1 MSGRKKACNPLP
13 TGTKVTVMRKN
24 GEVIQGKTAGPPIE
38 HLKQIGEF
46 YLIVKSPDGE
56 APFWRGTG
64 RKSRERLLWEARRCE
79 IGMYER
85 EQMTLIHSI

>member
-1 MSGRKKACNPLP
+1 MRTQEKTCKPLKP
-13 TGTKVTVMRKN
+13 GTPCTVMRKN

-64 RKSRERLLWEARRCE
+64 RKSRERLLWEAQRSE
-79 IGMYER
+79 IGMYAR
-85 EQMTLIHSI
+85 EQLMGVIV

>member
-24 GEVIQGKTAGPPIE
+24 GEVIQGKTAGPPIP
-38 HLKQIGEF
+38 HLTQIGEY

-56 APFWRGTG
+56 EPFYRGSG
-64 RKSRERLLWEARRCE
+64 RKSKERLLWEAQRSE
-79 IGMYER
+79 IGMYAR
-85 EQMTLIHSI
+85 EQLREGHHA